1 MYRYELFADY
11 FQFYLQDEAADGDLS
26 DAWTDEAVARML
38 AVGDGAVGV
47 GTARNMD
54 VPVTLE
60 LLDAEP
66 PADLAGW
73 DHATE
78 CSLQI
83 RGDKL
88 LIAGCTDY
96 RPDAARIPVAPG
108 SYRVRV
114 YYGGL
119 DTLSEDGLEG
129 EDRYHLQ
136 LWPADAIAPRVLK
149 QRDA

>member
-1 MYRYELFADY
+1 MHRYELFADY
-11 FQFYLQDEAADGDLS
+11 FQFYLQDEATDGDLS

-54 VPVTLE
+54 VPVTVE

-66 PADLAGW
+66 ALDLADW

-78 CSLQI
+78 CSLQV

-88 LIAGCTDY
+88 VIAGCTDY
-96 RPDAARIPVAPG
+96 LPDAARIPIAPG

-129 EDRYHLQ
+129 DDRYHLR
-136 LWPADAIAPRVLK
+136 LWPAAPIAPQVLK
-149 QRDA
+149 QRAP